1 MHPDMLEQLLAQVMQ
16 PEKIREAEEALKRA
30 LATPT
35 FMCDLAERLRASQ
48 SPQVR
53 QLATVLMRRRIGS
66 HWTKLDAQTQHALKA
81 ALLQSVTSETVH
93 LVRVGVA
100 NVVAVI
106 AKHTL
111 PKGQWN
117 ELFEGLF
124 AFTRRASNRMR
135 LWIAGI

>member
-1 MHPDMLEQLLAQVMQ
+1 MTPEQLELLLTQVMQ
-16 PEKIREAEEALKRA
+16 PEKLQEAEATLNRA
-30 LATPT
+30 MQTPA
-35 FMCDLAERLRASQ
+35 FICDLAERLRHSA

-53 QLATVLMRRRIGS
+53 QLAAVLMRRRIGS
-66 HWTKLDAQTQHALKA
+66 HWRKLDPTTQQQLKA
-81 ALLQSVTSETVH
+81 ALLECINAEPVH

-117 ELFEGLF
+117 ELFAGLF
-124 AFTRRASNRMR
+124 P
-135 LWIAGI
+135 